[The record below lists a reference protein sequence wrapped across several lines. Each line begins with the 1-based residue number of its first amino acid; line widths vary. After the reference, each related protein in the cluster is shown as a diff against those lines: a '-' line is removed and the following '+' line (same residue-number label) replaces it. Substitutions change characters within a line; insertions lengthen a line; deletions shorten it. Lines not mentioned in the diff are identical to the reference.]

1 MAVPKR
7 RTSSSKRNMR
17 RAANEKIAVPNLVP
31 CPDCGEPMVPHRACP
46 KCGKYK
52 GKQVIEVKTP
62 EANE

>member
-31 CPDCGEPMVPHRACP
+31 CPECGEPSVPHRACP
-46 KCGKYK
+46 ACGKYK
-52 GKQVIEVKTP
+52 GKQVTKVTTP
-62 EANE
+62 ETTE